1 MEQKRSQRRTQAA
14 LSIEIRG
21 VDAHGV
27 PFEEWTEAVE
37 VSRRGLSVLTRRD
50 LPLYGPLTVVIP
62 GRGPMRPNE
71 GASDFFAEAA
81 VVRVQKEGDINRV
94 GIRFMGATLSTY
106 TSEIG

>member
-37 VSRRGLSVLTRRD
+37 VSRRGLSVLTRHD
-50 LPLYGPLTVVIP
+50 LPLYGALTVMIH
-62 GRGPMRPNE
+62 RLGPMRPKE
-71 GASDFFAEAA
+71 GSSDFFAEAA